1 MNNKDS
7 MTLVLYS
14 RTYGSDSD
22 DNITIL
28 TMPKEF
34 AKELDIENC
43 KVSMSILRDFRGHKH
58 LLISKY
64 HREIMVDEYR
74 LQ

>member
-1 MNNKDS
+1 MNNKDN
-7 MTLVLYS
+7 MTLGRYS

-43 KVSMSILRDFRGHKH
+43 KVSTSVLRDFRGHKH
-58 LLISKY
+58 LLVSKY
-64 HREIMVDEYR
+64 HREIIIE
-74 LQ
+74 